1 MKTSL
6 RDIFQGLEAEDV
18 LRGLLGVGE
27 VQDTGYELIHS
38 CKLSFGMHKNGDAN
52 PSASLNKD
60 TLLFNCFTCGGGSVI
75 WLVENALGISRD
87 EAVYEL
93 KQLSKG
99 LSVVPIE
106 KFLEKLDKMFQ
117 APENRRMDIP
127 VYNEK
132 ILSLY
137 SGPSEYLSNRGISEL
152 VQKKMKTGIDRN
164 RLEADKSGNI
174 ITVDRVVIPHFIDGK
189 LVGWVS
195 RKTEEIDGIAK
206 YKNTK
211 GFPRSYG
218 LYNMD
223 NVREF
228 DEVFVVESPMSVL
241 TLLSRGIENVVA
253 TFGAKIAKPQLQLL
267 RNYSKVIIFMD
278 GDAPGRKAASSL
290 AAGLREFTNL
300 DVIDTPDGED
310 PASLSNVPNIIPLFQ
325 WELSRH

>member
-1 MKTSL
+1 MNSL
-6 RDIFQGLEAEDV
+6 KDIFQGLEAEDV
-18 LRGLLGVGE
+18 LRDLLGVGE
-27 VQDTGYELIHS
+27 IQDTGYELIHS
-38 CKLSFGMHKNGDAN
+38 CRLNFGLHKNGDAN
-52 PSASLNKD
+52 PSASLNKE
-60 TLLFNCFTCGGGSVI
+60 TLLFNCFSCGGGSVI

-99 LSVVPIE
+99 MVVVPIE

-117 APENRRMDIP
+117 TPENRRIDIP
-127 VYNEK
+127 VYNER
-132 ILSLY
+132 ILGLY
-137 SGPSEYLSNRGISEL
+137 SGISDYLSSRNISESI
-152 VQKKMKTGIDRN
+152 QKKMKTGIDRN
-164 RLEADKSGNI
+164 RLEVDKSGNI
-174 ITVDRVVIPHFIDGK
+174 VTLDRVVIPHFIDKK

-195 RKTEEIDGIAK
+195 RKVENIEGVAK

-223 NVREF
+223 NARQF

-241 TLLSRGIENVVA
+241 TLLSRGVENVVA

-267 RNYSKVIIFMD
+267 REYSKVIIFMD
-278 GDAPGRKAASSL
+278 GDAPGRQAAHNL
-290 AAGLREFTNL
+290 ANGLREFTNL

-310 PASLSNVPNIIPLFQ
+310 PASLSNIPNIIPLFQ